1 MSSSLV
7 GAAMPPTKTAKTAA
21 TVGNCCNAN
30 EANAIKG
37 VSPASTDPNHVHE
50 RDLK

>member
-7 GAAMPPTKTAKTAA
+7 GAAMPPTKTAT